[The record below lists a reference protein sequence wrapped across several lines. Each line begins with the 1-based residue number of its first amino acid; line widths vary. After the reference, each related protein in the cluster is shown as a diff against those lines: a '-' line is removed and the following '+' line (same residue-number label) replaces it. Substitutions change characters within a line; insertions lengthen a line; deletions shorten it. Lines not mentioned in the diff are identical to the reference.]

1 MNGDVN
7 QPMSSSS
14 SNAPVTQPRLGLVGW
29 LRWAWRQLTSMRT
42 ALFLLFLLAVA
53 ALPGSYFP
61 QRGIDPTR
69 VRDYL
74 DSHKTTGPWLD
85 RIGMFDVYSSP
96 WFSAVYL
103 LLMVSLVGCIL
114 PRLRTL
120 ARELRSHP
128 VRAPRNL
135 ARMPAR
141 AELEVDASPT
151 EALAAARALLAERR
165 FKLRPE
171 AESVDERGGAYVSA
185 EKGFLR
191 EVGNLAFH
199 LSFLVVIVGVA
210 VGHLWG
216 WKADV
221 IVPAGTTYTNQLAYV
236 DVASPGPLA
245 DMESMQ
251 PFVINVKKV
260 DVDFETKAQGTQFG
274 QPRSFTA
281 QVTTQDDPSAPAVER
296 TLQVNHPL
304 SFGSTEVFLLGNG
317 YAPMV
322 TVKDAKG
329 TTLLEDRIPFRPQ
342 DNNYT
347 STGAV
352 KVTASKMPKQIGFT
366 GVFMPTAVNPMANPV
381 SSFPGPA
388 APALLLELHE
398 GELFPGGRPQSVYAL
413 DTTSMKTPLT
423 KSGLPQRILLRPGQ
437 TEQIMGDRGSVTFSG
452 LERFAGLQIRYDPG
466 KGIVLVGS
474 ACTLAGL
481 LLSLLV
487 RRRRVFVRAV
497 ERDGRTLL
505 EVAGL
510 AKGEDLRLEDAV
522 ADLARAL
529 TDRLPSNPAPSS
541 KA

>member
-7 QPMSSSS
+7 QPMPSST
-14 SNAPVTQPRLGLVGW
+14 APLAQPRLGPLGW

-74 DSHKTTGPWLD
+74 DSHRTSGPWLD

-103 LLMVSLVGCIL
+103 LLMVSLVGCVL
-114 PRLRTL
+114 PRLRVL
-120 ARELRSHP
+120 ARELRGAP
-128 VRAPRNL
+128 VRAPRRL
-135 ARMPAR
+135 ERMPAR
-141 AELEVDASPT
+141 AELEVDASPA
-151 EALAAARALLAERR
+151 EALAAARELLAHKR
-165 FKLRPE
+165 FRLR
-171 AESVDERGGAYVSA
+171 AEQDSHDQQGAYVSA
-185 EKGFLR
+185 EKGYLR
-191 EVGNLAFH
+191 EVGNLTFH
-199 LSFLVVIVGVA
+199 LALLVVIVGVA

-245 DMESMQ
+245 NMEDMQ
-251 PFVINVKKV
+251 PFVIDVKKV
-260 DVDFETKAQGTQFG
+260 DVDFETTAQGTQFG

-281 QVTTQDDPSAPAVER
+281 QVTTRDTPSAPAVAR

-304 SFGSTEVFLLGNG
+304 SFGSAEVFLLGNG
-317 YAPMV
+317 YAPII
-322 TVKDAKG
+322 TVKDRAG
-329 TTLLEDRIPFRPQ
+329 TVLLHDRVPFRPQ

-352 KVTASKMPKQIGFT
+352 KVTATKAPNQIGFT
-366 GVFMPTAVNPMANPV
+366 GVFMPTAVDPMANPV

-388 APALLLELHE
+388 NPALLLELHV
-398 GELFPGGRPQSVYAL
+398 GTLFPGGRPQSVYAL
-413 DTTSMKTPLT
+413 DSTSMKTPLT
-423 KSGLPQRILLRPGQ
+423 KSGLPQRLLLLPGETKEIL
-437 TEQIMGDRGSVTFSG
+437 GDRGTVSFTG

-466 KGIVLVGS
+466 KGITFVGAVL
-474 ACTLAGL
+474 TLGGL

-487 RRRRVFVRAV
+487 RRRRVFVRATQ
-497 ERDGRTLL
+497 RDGRTLL

-510 AKGEDLRLEDAV
+510 AKGEDLRLEDAIEQLRSE
-522 ADLARAL
+522 LAERL
-529 TDRLPSNPAPSS
+529 TPTPLPSS